1 MLRYCRPPELALPPN
16 PRLMVMNVLT
26 TGLLPRTLRHT
37 ASTPMGTLGTGQ
49 ESAILFETARTEL
62 HLMFQ
67 NRSLLLRLQ
76 TSRDQRIR
84 KWDWVTTTILL
95 GVKGQHKS
103 KKERLRLVAAALAA
117 VAQEGCFDTS
127 FGYACWAIELFL
139 STRIIDHQSTSEDYN
154 LPASCNLSF

>member
-1 MLRYCRPPELALPPN
+1 MA
-16 PRLMVMNVLT
+16 MVMNVLT
-26 TGLLPRTLRHT
+26 PGLLPRTLRHT

-67 NRSLLLRLQ
+67 NRSLMLLLQ
-76 TSRDQRIR
+76 TSQEQRIH

-103 KKERLRLVAAALAA
+103 KKEKFRLVAAALAA
-117 VAQEGCFDTS
+117 AAQHVLANKEPVIVTANGVPKYEITVR
-127 FGYACWAIELFL
+127 EL
-139 STRIIDHQSTSEDYN
+139 
-154 LPASCNLSF
+154 